1 MFHCQNNHQPHR
13 RSHCPNTM
21 MWRPNFTLP
30 RPFSSTSIWRL
41 SLKILKFGILYST
54 RKTFGNKRY
63 IWDTVDKNN
72 STTMKQRP
80 NWTPKVKKTQAYNY
94 TWVVLISTWI
104 RRTKPWSSLS
114 REGTV
119 FVLVLFPE
127 EPVAK
132 LLDWLVAEEVGFLDL
147 LIFAHATI
155 SRHCQLLR
163 KKSENNI
170 GYPEESSQQFRASGV
185 MLTDDPDIWQHAKL
199 AFCVPRKWWAYSCL

>member
-1 MFHCQNNHQPHR
+1 MRKNTWLQVSLACNPYPGRPYR

-21 MWRPNFTLP
+21 IWRPKFNHFTLT

-41 SLKILKFGILYST
+41 SSLVENFKVWNFIQHSHNFWKWKGIYGIPLTYITPLLWKKGLTGLRKLKGLKNIVLHLSC
-54 RKTFGNKRY
+54 
-63 IWDTVDKNN
+63 
-72 STTMKQRP
+72 
-80 NWTPKVKKTQAYNY
+80 
-94 TWVVLISTWI
+94 LISTWI

-155 SRHCQLLR
+155 SRHCQ
-163 KKSENNI
+163 
-170 GYPEESSQQFRASGV
+170 
-185 MLTDDPDIWQHAKL
+185 
-199 AFCVPRKWWAYSCL
+199 